1 MFTVV
6 SSASK
11 NPPVVVNDQVNVQP
25 ASRLLPPPSVSGQL
39 DSRGRILLPSNSW
52 QTEEQ
57 RAALATYAL
66 PEPQVHDLA
75 NMISLLY
82 SPCLFFIII
91 SYLISWSII

>member
-1 MFTVV
+1 M
-6 SSASK
+6 
-11 NPPVVVNDQVNVQP
+11 VVNPQGSGQA

-66 PEPQVHDLA
+66 PEPQVYDLSSIKLKILGIEKFGLA
-75 NMISLLY
+75 PNSMILGPQDCLLT
-82 SPCLFFIII
+82 
-91 SYLISWSII
+91 